1 LLDAKTLPWIF
12 ILFYFLN
19 KLKIG
24 AHRESVCER
33 EREREQLQVRRRK
46 RE

>member
-1 LLDAKTLPWIF
+1 LFVSFLLDAKTLPWIF

-33 EREREQLQVRRRK
+33 ERESNCK
-46 RE
+46 